1 MRAVLN
7 HVSTRAVT
15 LYGATVVDAWLNP
28 PPRTGD
34 SDAVD
39 TSAQGRE
46 MHAQFLGMSAL
57 AGGEIRLPDEVREA
71 VS

>member
-1 MRAVLN
+1 M
-7 HVSTRAVT
+7 
-15 LYGATVVDAWLNP
+15 YGATVVDAWLNP
-28 PPRTGD
+28 KMTDPEPE
-34 SDAVD
+34 D